1 VTLLSSATQ
10 IISTYRRWPIEIS
23 SGEGSLLYDTDGKE
37 YIDLVAGLAV
47 ASVGHAHPR
56 LSEAIAEQSRSLV
69 HVSNLYATRPQE
81 DLAERLGR
89 LTGGMQSYFCNSGA
103 EAVEAA
109 IKLVRKHLPGRSRI
123 VATEGGFHGRT
134 LGALSATGQPGK
146 KTAFEPLVPGFVHV
160 PYDDVDALE
169 AAVDHDCAAFL
180 VEPIQGEAGVV
191 VPGLDYL
198 AKAREICDRNGALLI
213 LDEVQTGIG
222 RTGCWF
228 AFEHFGVTPDVMC
241 LAKGLAGGLPIG
253 ACLAI
258 PEVASSFVPGDHAST
273 FGGGP
278 VQCAAAV
285 AVLNVIEEEG
295 LLDRSASVGRAIQD
309 RVALVDGVVEVR
321 GAGLLIGIKL
331 TADVAHEVAGLALER
346 GVLVNDPTPDVVRIC
361 PPLVITEEQ
370 ALKGTDVVIGAIAE
384 VMS

>member
-1 VTLLSSATQ
+1 M
-10 IISTYRRWPIEIS
+10 STYRRWPIEIA
-23 SGEGSLLYDTDGKE
+23 SGEGVLLHDTAGNE

-56 LSEAIAEQSRSLV
+56 LTAAIAEQSRALV
-69 HVSNLYATRPQE
+69 HVSNLYSTKPQE
-81 DLAERLGR
+81 DLAERLAR

-109 IKLVRKHLPGRSRI
+109 IKLARKHSPGRSRI
-123 VATEGGFHGRT
+123 VAAEGGFHGRT

-160 PYDDVDALE
+160 PYDDLDSLE
-169 AAVDHDCAAFL
+169 AAVDHECAAFL
-180 VEPIQGEAGVV
+180 VEPIQGEAGVI

-198 AKAREICDRNGALLI
+198 SKAREICDRNGALLI

-222 RTGCWF
+222 RTGRWF

-258 PEVASSFVPGDHAST
+258 PDVAASFVPGDHAST

-278 VQCAAAV
+278 VQCAAAL
-285 AVLNVIEEEG
+285 AVLDVIEDEG
-295 LLDRSASVGRAIQD
+295 LLERSTTIGRAIQD
-309 RVALVDGVVEVR
+309 RVAHVDGVVEVR
-321 GAGLLIGIKL
+321 GAGLMIGIKL
-331 TADVAHEVAGLALER
+331 TAGVAHEVAELALDR

>member
-1 VTLLSSATQ
+1 MA
-10 IISTYRRWPIEIS
+10 TYRRWPIEIV
-23 SGEGSLLYDTDGKE
+23 SGDGCTLYDDDGNE
-37 YIDLVAGLAV
+37 YLDLVAGLAV

-56 LSEAIAEQSRSLV
+56 LTEAVAEQSRLLV
-69 HVSNLYATRPQE
+69 HVSNLYATKPQQ
-81 DLAERLGR
+81 DLAARLAG

-109 IKLVRKHLPGRSRI
+109 IKLARKHAPNRFRI

-146 KTAFEPLVPGFVHV
+146 KTAFEPLVPGFTHV
-160 PYDDVDALE
+160 PYDDIAALE
-169 AAVDHDCAAFL
+169 AAVDDDCAAVL

-191 VPGLDYL
+191 VPGLTYL
-198 AKAREICDRNGALLI
+198 ATAREVCDRNGALLI

-222 RTGCWF
+222 RTGRWF
-228 AFEHFGVTPDVMC
+228 AHELFGVTPDVMC

-253 ACLAI
+253 ACLAT
-258 PEVASSFVPGDHAST
+258 PEVSASFVPGDHAST

-278 VQCAAAV
+278 VQCAAAL
-285 AVLNVIEEEG
+285 AVLDVIEEDG
-295 LLDRSASVGRAIQD
+295 LLERSASVGRSIRD
-309 RVALVDGVVEVR
+309 RAAHADGILEVR
-321 GAGLLIGIKL
+321 GAGLLIGL
-331 TADVAHEVAGLALER
+331 RLSADVAHDVAALALER

-370 ALKGTDVVIGAIAE
+370 ALRGINVVLGAIAE
-384 VMS
+384 VIS

>member
-1 VTLLSSATQ
+1 MTVVSSATQ
-10 IISTYRRWPIEIS
+10 IMSTYRRWPIEIA
-23 SGEGSLLYDTDGKE
+23 SGQGSLLYDTDGNE

-56 LSEAIAEQSRSLV
+56 LSAVIAEQSRSLV
-69 HVSNLYATRPQE
+69 HVSNLYATKPQE
-81 DLAERLGR
+81 DLADRLAR

-109 IKLVRKHLPGRSRI
+109 IKLARKHMPGRPGI

-160 PYDDVDALE
+160 PYDDVAALE
-169 AAVDHDCAAFL
+169 AAVDQDCAAFL

-253 ACLAI
+253 ACLAV

-278 VQCAAAV
+278 VQCAAALT
-285 AVLNVIEEEG
+285 VLDVIEDEG
-295 LLDRSASVGRAIQD
+295 LLDRAASVGRAIQD

-331 TADVAHEVAGLALER
+331 TAEVAHEVAALALER

-370 ALKGTDVVIGAIAE
+370 ALAGTDVVIGAIAE